1 MCPLDNNK
9 DFNIFNQEIEDID
22 PNTFILWQ
30 FRNTLSEKLLIA
42 LTKFFNENVLI
53 LIKYIKENIL
63 NLETA
68 DDYGL
73 SYWGKIYKV
82 SRVCVFENET
92 FILEY

>member
-42 LTKFFNENVLI
+42 LKKFFNKNVII
-53 LIKYIKENIL
+53 LIKYIKENIFII
-63 NLETA
+63 NTA
-68 DDYGL
+68 DYKGL
-73 SYWGKIYKV
+73 IYW
-82 SRVCVFENET
+82 
-92 FILEY
+92 